1 MIRTAIFF
9 FAVILLTCCHHRGV
23 FRQQLAMA
31 DTLMRTDA
39 DSAYRLLCRM
49 DLEATRMP
57 EWLRMEHLLLKC
69 NAQNKADLL
78 FSSDS
83 IGLELVEYYD
93 RKGNNNQRMLAHYI
107 LGCAYR
113 DVKDFPSALQCFND
127 AVAAADTN
135 ATDCDIYQ
143 MSIIYGQIGDI
154 YINCTLPEKVIDA
167 LDNCEYYS
175 RLSDH
180 QLGIYSSLVLKGK
193 ALISEGKIKEALDL
207 NDKAVKGLDSLGYHW
222 YATAARFQ
230 CVEWLMRDRQMEK
243 AKRYLDDYEANS
255 GYFLPNGDIEEGR
268 EDYYYSKGT
277 YYLLS
282 ESLDSA
288 EYFFRKLMRK
298 GTLMNDKYLAAWG
311 LSQLYKERGVS
322 DSVAKYAYMG
332 DVLGDTLYDE
342 KVAQIMLQNQAMFD
356 YSRYEVVAAKKENE
370 AMRARWRLSI
380 LYVVCGLAMVAI
392 GVIIY
397 KYVRKNRQLQQSSDM
412 MLRTTGRMEALEDT
426 HREYLD
432 KLQEKMQ
439 EIARLEKEVAG
450 EKEAGEALRH
460 ELEQMK
466 AAAEQKKSEDEGKTK
481 ETDGQR
487 AQRRLSEQ
495 VAVKRIFKLSE
506 KRQRGPREEE
516 WAECIKAVEEQYP
529 RLAQLKVAGKLDSL
543 EYRVCVLVKL
553 GMKVNDIIFLT
564 ESTSNKISM
573 MRSRL
578 HQKLFGEKGG
588 AKDFD
593 QRMAEL

>member
-9 FAVILLTCCHHRGV
+9 FAVISLTSCHHRQV

-93 RKGNNNQRMLAHYI
+93 RKGNNNQRMLAHYV

-113 DVKDFPSALQCFND
+113 DIKDFPSALQCFNE

-143 MSIIYGQIGDI
+143 MGIIYGQIGDI
-154 YINCTLPEKVIDA
+154 YINYALPEKAINA

-193 ALISEGKIKEALDL
+193 VLISEGKIKEALDL

-370 AMRARWRLSI
+370 AIRARWRLSI
-380 LYVVCGLAMVAI
+380 LFLLACGQAQMHI
-392 GVIIY
+392 GLEHPFVPPGIDAG
-397 KYVRKNRQLQQSSDM
+397 QLQGADCLSC
-412 MLRTTGRMEALEDT
+412 R
-426 HREYLD
+426 
-432 KLQEKMQ
+432 
-439 EIARLEKEVAG
+439 
-450 EKEAGEALRH
+450 
-460 ELEQMK
+460 K
-466 AAAEQKKSEDEGKTK
+466 A
-481 ETDGQR
+481 ETDGVDTAR
-487 AQRRLSEQ
+487 
-495 VAVKRIFKLSE
+495 
-506 KRQRGPREEE
+506 
-516 WAECIKAVEEQYP
+516 W
-529 RLAQLKVAGKLDSL
+529 QLDG
-543 EYRVCVLVKL
+543 
-553 GMKVNDIIFLT
+553 
-564 ESTSNKISM
+564 
-573 MRSRL
+573 
-578 HQKLFGEKGG
+578 
-588 AKDFD
+588 
-593 QRMAEL
+593 MAELVPEAGVPIEGRTALHHLGQQYA